1 MKENQKFT
9 TTEFINIIE
18 LLLIC
23 LSQTEDFD
31 QLCVVA
37 IQWLIECDISQ
48 EDFRLAGGLP
58 LMIVMGRRK
67 QKFEIYI
74 K

>member
-31 QLCVVA
+31 
-37 IQWLIECDISQ
+37 
-48 EDFRLAGGLP
+48 
-58 LMIVMGRRK
+58 
-67 QKFEIYI
+67 
-74 K
+74 